1 MENYKSNEKEFKKI
15 EEVKTKKKEFKKTCF
30 TTNLK
35 TKNSCLS
42 CDLDI
47 SCENFDCRLDL
58 NEYFV
63 FLPKKSLR
71 KRRF

>member
-1 MENYKSNEKEFKKI
+1 MGEYETNEKEFKKI
-15 EEVKTKKKEFKKTCF
+15 EEVKTNKKEFKKTCF

-35 TKNSCLS
+35 TKHSCLS

-47 SCENFDCRLDL
+47 SCENFDCHLDL

-63 FLPKKSLR
+63 FLPKTALL

>member
-15 EEVKTKKKEFKKTCF
+15 EEVKTNKKEFKKTRF

-47 SCENFDCRLDL
+47 RCKNLDYHLDL

-63 FLPKKSLR
+63 FLPKNSLK

>member
-15 EEVKTKKKEFKKTCF
+15 EEVKTNKKEFKKTCF

>member
-1 MENYKSNEKEFKKI
+1 MGEYETNEKEFKKI
-15 EEVKTKKKEFKKTCF
+15 EEVKTNKKEFKKTCF

-35 TKNSCLS
+35 TKSSCLS